1 MTNQET
7 TMKKYQQRSIGWTI
21 AATLPLIVAGCGGS
35 NSNTISDPNVVNT
48 AQGQAK
54 GVTVN
59 GVHEFIGLP
68 YAAPPVGALRWKAP
82 AAAAAY
88 SGVYDASH
96 AGSECLQ
103 GTQAAPKGSEDCL
116 YVNVYVPGPTTAT
129 TLLPVLFWIHGGGF
143 INGSGIATDGSAL
156 AVKANAVVVTINYRL
171 NALGF
176 LAHPA
181 LAAEDP
187 TGAAGNYGIMDQAA
201 ALTWVQKNI
210 AAFSGDPKNV
220 TIFGDSAGGH
230 SVYVQL
236 ASPGSAGLF
245 AKAVAQSG
253 DFNRVQSTLAQAETS
268 STTLANNWGCGPTA
282 SADCLRQLPAA
293 TTLQGNPNAWYAIV
307 DGKVLPTSTSVAFAA
322 GTFNRV
328 PLISGFTQDEGTFF
342 VAAAFDARSNPVQAA
357 NYTNTIAGYLG
368 VPGASTAALYPLS
381 QYSSPSQALAAADGD
396 YRFVCATLQDGDN
409 LAKFSPAVYMYRFS
423 DPAPYNVGGLTS
435 IFPPTSLNYGSFH
448 SSDLDYWW
456 QLIPT
461 PTANQATLSNAMT
474 AALSAFAH
482 SGNPNAGCTVAN
494 WPVYTSATRQI
505 LDFGYPV
512 SNTYDAYTAHN
523 CSYWYGQ
530 TPSQHL

>member
-1 MTNQET
+1 
-7 TMKKYQQRSIGWTI
+7 MKKYPQNAVGWTL
-21 AATLPLIVAGCGGS
+21 AATLPLIVASCGGS
-35 NSNTISDPNVVNT
+35 DSSTVGDPNLIQT

-59 GVHEFIGLP
+59 GVREYLGLP
-68 YAAPPVGALRWKAP
+68 YAAAPVGALRWKAP

-103 GTQAAPKGSEDCL
+103 GTPAAIAGSEDCL
-116 YVNVYVPGPTTAT
+116 YMNVYVPGPTTVT
-129 TLLPVLFWIHGGGF
+129 TPLPVLFWIHGGGF

-156 AVKANAVVVTINYRL
+156 AVKSNAIVVTINYRL

-187 TGAAGNYGIMDQAA
+187 NGAAGNYGIMDQAA
-201 ALTWVQKNI
+201 ALEWVQKNI
-210 AAFSGDPKNV
+210 AAFGGDPKNV

-253 DFNRVQSTLAQAETS
+253 DFSQVQATLTQAETS
-268 STTLANNWGCGPTA
+268 GAALASGWGCGATP
-282 SADCLRQLPAA
+282 SADCLRQLPASA
-293 TTLQGNPNAWYAIV
+293 TLQGNPNAWYAIV
-307 DGKVLPTSTSVAFAA
+307 DGKVLPTSTSQAFAA

-328 PLISGFTQDEGTFF
+328 PLISGFTQNEGTFF
-342 VAAAFDARSNPVQAA
+342 VAAAFDAQGNPVQAA
-357 NYTNTIAGYLG
+357 NYTNTITGYLG
-368 VPGASTAALYPLS
+368 VPGASTAALYPLG
-381 QYSSPSQALAAADGD
+381 QYSSPSQALAAALGD
-396 YRFVCATLQDGDN
+396 YRFVCTALQDSDN
-409 LAKFSPAVYMYRFS
+409 LAKYSPAVYIYRFS

-435 IFPPTSLNYGSFH
+435 ILPPTTLNYGAFH

-461 PTANQATLSNAMT
+461 PTANQATLSDAMT

-482 SGNPNAGCTVAN
+482 SGNPNTGGTVAN
-494 WPVYTSATRQI
+494 WPAYTAATRQI

-523 CSYWYGQ
+523 CSYWFGQ
-530 TPSQHL
+530 PPSQHL